1 MGENLSFSQSV
12 GKSMMTKT
20 TTPVSWSNN
29 WTYLEKDTFLHLNF
43 SHPSRELQMIDRK
56 NLEMRKKT
64 NCSGTRLTA
73 KHGRVPAWWEA
84 VKC

>member
-1 MGENLSFSQSV
+1 MGGNHSFSQSDDN
-12 GKSMMTKT
+12 SKT
-20 TTPVSWSNN
+20 TISGHGQTIGHTWRKR
-29 WTYLEKDTFLHLNF
+29 LFCNF
-43 SHPSRELQMIDRK
+43 SHPSRDLQMIDRK
-56 NLEMRKKT
+56 GLEMREKT

>member
-56 NLEMRKKT
+56 SLEMREKT